1 MAEIF
6 SFKSDQDS
14 LAKLIWIVLRP
25 IRVYQ
30 NVVSKGTWERQIQCQ
45 GNIQWKLGNPE
56 SKRSLPGLD
65 HQWSSSSTVEQVD
78 SQAWPPNPS
87 LKDCCT
93 L

>member
-14 LAKLIWIVLRP
+14 LAKLVWIVPRP
-25 IRVYQ
+25 VRVYQ
-30 NVVSKGTWERQIQCQ
+30 DVVSKGTWERQIQCQ

-65 HQWSSSSTVEQVD
+65 HRCSSSNSVGQVD
-78 SQAWPPNPS
+78 SQAFDAES
-87 LKDCCT
+87 QS
-93 L
+93 